1 MESSLRNL
9 SESSSDFR
17 LQTTSQ
23 SANIIFSFIENLEI
37 TPLNLLVYIP
47 ILYLLYIVLLVSYRL
62 YLSPLAKFP
71 GPKIAAAT
79 LWTEFYYDAV
89 LGGQFQF
96 KVKEWHE
103 IYGPVVR
110 INPFE
115 IHIDDPKGDFYGTVF
130 SNTGIRDK
138 HEFYT
143 SQFGTGKTGF
153 GTVSHH
159 LHRLRRKA
167 MNPFFQ
173 PSNVLRFEPVI
184 KAKLDKLCQ
193 RIDQYSAAKLGAMP
207 MRIVFMSYATDVITS
222 FTLNHSWNHLDAPDF
237 NPWWWQTTQCTAK
250 MTKWTKQFPWLL
262 PMLQGLP
269 DFIVKAMDPN
279 LILVLEM
286 QRKIEGIVV
295 DVLSGKDGK
304 YAYYPD
310 GSPRTIFHEILK
322 SDSLPAADRDVEY
335 LWQEGQ
341 NFLGAGSDTV
351 AFVLTMATYYLLAD
365 TKKAEKLREELRVAR
380 ADKDTELRVVAL
392 MKLPYLTGVVNEA
405 LRLSYGTSCRLTRI
419 APTESLNFQHWHIPA
434 GTPISMSSLM
444 MHHNENIFP
453 QSHTFSPERWA
464 DQEDGGKALER
475 YLVSFSKGS
484 RQCIGMGFAKA
495 EIYLTIATLFSR
507 YTNMT
512 LYDTDYDRDVKMV
525 SDMFFPQASKE
536 SRGVRVLFGEN

>member
-207 MRIVFMSYATDVITS
+207 MRIVFMSYATD
-222 FTLNHSWNHLDAPDF
+222 
-237 NPWWWQTTQCTAK
+237 
-250 MTKWTKQFPWLL
+250 
-262 PMLQGLP
+262 GLP

-484 RQCIGMGFAKA
+484 RQCIGMGQHF
-495 EIYLTIATLFSR
+495 
-507 YTNMT
+507 
-512 LYDTDYDRDVKMV
+512 TDIL
-525 SDMFFPQASKE
+525 SMF
-536 SRGVRVLFGEN
+536 